1 MAARLIAVSEVRNG
15 QLGESSGLSR
25 KFDPNDPCTY
35 STVRKYKCSLHGDQS
50 AGPPVQKCEK
60 TEQLLRKCPGRPV
73 EVVESRTE
81 YIEGDTSNGSTDLWD
96 KEDPPFFLPQQP
108 SDSHWPQGDSIVP
121 RPKIEPRWPSG
132 FGNRGES
139 SNTPDLPG
147 RPGSG
152 HPGGVFGAFE
162 DLVKETEDMAHSF
175 LQILGLDGDEKN
187 QSGNPFDRWFGGDL
201 FGGNETRPSS
211 RSDANKTDRPG
222 QSTASKPD
230 LFDDPKDFREV

>member
-1 MAARLIAVSEVRNG
+1 MNSLVHICAIFCTSQSFKGSTKARSNSGSGSGNTECTRLLLLFEHLDKFLITQQISFLFTIV
-15 QLGESSGLSR
+15 SGL
-25 KFDPNDPCTY
+25 C
-35 STVRKYKCSLHGDQS
+35 
-50 AGPPVQKCEK
+50 
-60 TEQLLRKCPGRPV
+60 RPV

-108 SDSHWPQGDSIVP
+108 SDSHWPQGDSIIP

-147 RPGSG
+147 RPDSG

-175 LQILGLDGDEKN
+175 LQV
-187 QSGNPFDRWFGGDL
+187 R
-201 FGGNETRPSS
+201 R
-211 RSDANKTDRPG
+211 A
-222 QSTASKPD
+222 
-230 LFDDPKDFREV
+230 

>member
-1 MAARLIAVSEVRNG
+1 LFTNV
-15 QLGESSGLSR
+15 SGL
-25 KFDPNDPCTY
+25 C
-35 STVRKYKCSLHGDQS
+35 
-50 AGPPVQKCEK
+50 
-60 TEQLLRKCPGRPV
+60 RPV

-175 LQILGLDGDEKN
+175 LQV
-187 QSGNPFDRWFGGDL
+187 R
-201 FGGNETRPSS
+201 R
-211 RSDANKTDRPG
+211 A
-222 QSTASKPD
+222 
-230 LFDDPKDFREV
+230 